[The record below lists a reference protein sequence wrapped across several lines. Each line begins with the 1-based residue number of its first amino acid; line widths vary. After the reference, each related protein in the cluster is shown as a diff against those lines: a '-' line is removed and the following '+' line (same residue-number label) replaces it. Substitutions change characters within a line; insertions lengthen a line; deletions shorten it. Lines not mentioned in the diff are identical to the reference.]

1 MSCWMYFNTWQ
12 FFVYTWI
19 HTFVD
24 ARSGVTDLLP
34 FGFWGSSII
43 GVVNGEE
50 VTDVS
55 DFTDEA
61 VSKGGFLLTVVSL
74 GYIKLKIKLK
84 QKYLW
89 WKINI
94 VQPPSY

>member
-1 MSCWMYFNTWQ
+1 LFILR
-12 FFVYTWI
+12 WI

-34 FGFWGSSII
+34 FGFCGSSII
-43 GVVNGEE
+43 GVVNGED

-61 VSKGGFLLTVVSL
+61 VSKGGFLFIVDSL
-74 GYIKLKIKLK
+74 GYKKLKIK
-84 QKYLW
+84 
-89 WKINI
+89 
-94 VQPPSY
+94 